1 MHWCRHSNPQ
11 TYVVGCQNLYSRDV
25 DDERWMAGNCLV
37 QSYQPGRTVRK
48 AAGVS
53 GPSCAL
59 GPCRYISI
67 HRHQQPAHGHQCE
80 EKTPKKHDAM
90 LSTAAVGVGVLNV
103 PSEALCFQRT
113 MSLVIPITA
122 IVDLVLP

>member
-1 MHWCRHSNPQ
+1 
-11 TYVVGCQNLYSRDV
+11 G
-25 DDERWMAGNCLV
+25 
-37 QSYQPGRTVRK
+37 
-48 AAGVS
+48 
-53 GPSCAL
+53 AL
-59 GPCRYISI
+59 GPSRYISI
-67 HRHQQPAHGHQCE
+67 QRHQQPAHGHQCE

-122 IVDLVLP
+122 IVDLVLPEYKQPSRGPQVIRKGHATLVAAGVGAAGGVSVVRCRAWRGRGWYGVLY